1 VPLEWQ
7 SGFLKCDIR
16 LGAGDER
23 KMKVLYHT
31 PEKRTY
37 HYRRSWNF
45 HLRVLARRMLSDMR
59 DNYLSKSDQM
69 LTAAEKVKDGLLM
82 TASPRRIRDCAAIQ
96 MDGVDG
102 DR

>member
-1 VPLEWQ
+1 
-7 SGFLKCDIR
+7 
-16 LGAGDER
+16 
-23 KMKVLYHT
+23 
-31 PEKRTY
+31 
-37 HYRRSWNF
+37 
-45 HLRVLARRMLSDMR
+45 MR